1 MTPELAVQWI
11 AFATQLP
18 IDHVHEIGLEADQL
32 VMIAAALAQNP
43 LFNFADRR
51 RQKLPDLKTGEFV
64 CACGC
69 GERFT
74 AQYRTKRPKYK
85 NEAHRQRYWRRRQ
98 REKREAQE
106 RTRRGTPAALVP
118 TGNGRGFKI
127 ARSA

>member
-1 MTPELAVQWI
+1 MTPELAAQWI
-11 AFATQLP
+11 AYVTQLP
-18 IDHVHEIGLEADQL
+18 IDHVHEIGLDDRQL
-32 VMIAAALAQNP
+32 MTLGAALAN
-43 LFNFADRR
+43 ADLVVRPSQPR
-51 RQKLPDLKTGEFV
+51 IGIKTGEFV

-74 AQYRTKRPKYK
+74 AEYRTKRPKYK